1 MRRFASLM
9 GRRGVLAA
17 AVVASVVLAIAALQR
32 TLTTLVGVG
41 AVIAQGYD
49 GVGGIG
55 GSLWLGTAIDT
66 LTGALPFG
74 IGVFLSLWLLAP
86 IAAELRAAHVVARG
100 LLAAAVGGAL
110 TVAVAVSAAMVGAAR
125 GLFPGLRFADV
136 PVQLSSGFTTGLQHA
151 LLTVIDLLPLT
162 VLVAILLWS
171 WLTRHPNRHPVAGLL
186 DQV

>member
-1 MRRFASLM
+1 MRRFASLI

-17 AVVASVVLAIAALQR
+17 AAVATVVLTIAVLQR
-32 TLTTLVGVG
+32 TLSTLVSFGV
-41 AVIAQGYD
+41 VIAQGY
-49 GVGGIG
+49 GGLGGIG

-66 LTGALPFG
+66 LTGALPYG

-86 IAAELRAAHVVARG
+86 VAAELRVAHVVSRA
-100 LLAAAVGGAL
+100 LLAAAAGGVL
-110 TVAVAVSAAMVGAAR
+110 TVVVAVSAALVGAAR

-136 PVQLSSGFTTGLQHA
+136 AGQLGSGFATGLQHA
-151 LLTVIDLLPLT
+151 LMTVIDLLPLT